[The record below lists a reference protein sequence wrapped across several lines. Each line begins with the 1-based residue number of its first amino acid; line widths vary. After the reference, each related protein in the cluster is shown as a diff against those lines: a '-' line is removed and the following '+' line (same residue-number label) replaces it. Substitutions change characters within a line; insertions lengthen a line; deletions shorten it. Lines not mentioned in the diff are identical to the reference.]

1 MLGLSEIMEGRLLEV
16 IRDARTAQRDLDQQ
30 SIDLTKSRAEELK
43 RTVQSIEDLENE
55 LIEDKNEKSKERLK
69 IEAERAIAE
78 LEIIKERYRPGRDHT
93 YTHIGS
99 IGNPGLEEI
108 KVKLEKAYEGFDF
121 VENGELA
128 KQLANFFRRS

>member
-1 MLGLSEIMEGRLLEV
+1 MKGIDEVNKKVQAGIPFRDAYRQVASEI
-16 IRDARTAQRDLDQQ
+16 
-30 SIDLTKSRAEELK
+30 S
-43 RTVQSIEDLENE
+43 
-55 LIEDKNEKSKERLK
+55 
-69 IEAERAIAE
+69 
-78 LEIIKERYRPGRDHT
+78 KERYRPGRDHT